1 MPLAGRAFCEG
12 VRVNARRALVTGSA
26 QRGGAAISRALHAR
40 GLDVV
45 LHHSP
50 RSTEAALRL
59 AAELNH
65 QRAGSASLWCADF
78 TEPGFALPSELKQA
92 GVEICICNASVWQV
106 SDLSNLVRQQA
117 DWAIH
122 LDAHARILTTLRP
135 TLRSVVAISD
145 IHVQRPAK
153 GYVWYTVSKAA
164 LEGLMLALASDWAPQ
179 VRCNI
184 VRPGALEL
192 PPDLEPHRASAIRSS
207 IPLQRLGDFD
217 DLAGAVIFLA
227 LDALYV
233 TGHALDLDGGRS
245 RWLV

>member
-1 MPLAGRAFCEG
+1 MS
-12 VRVNARRALVTGSA
+12 ARRALVTGAA
-26 QRGGAAISRALHAR
+26 QRGGAAISRALHMR

-50 RSTEAALRL
+50 RSAEAALRL

-65 QRAGSASLWCADF
+65 QRAGSAWLWCADF
-78 TEPGFALPSELKQA
+78 TEPNIFVPDEFQQA
-92 GVEICICNASVWQV
+92 GIEVCVCNASVWQV
-106 SDLSNLVRQQA
+106 SDLSDSARQQA

-122 LDAHARILTTLRP
+122 LEAHARILNTLRP

-179 VRCNI
+179 IRCNI

-192 PPDLEPHRASAIRSS
+192 PPDLDADRASAIRSS
-207 IPLQRLGDFD
+207 IPLQRFGSFQ
-217 DLAGAVIFLA
+217 DLAGAVVFLA
-227 LDALYV
+227 LDAPYV